1 MWDFGVNYLNSFAGA
16 IAFFI
21 LFWQLASPSYRR
33 HYPATL
39 AIAAL
44 VTSLRMGAVLVQAHY
59 NTSPLI
65 LFCFDLLFYTFW
77 YWAIFG
83 MVHTF
88 TGTHLPKW
96 MAFLCAGLILA
107 IIAFAVLETVLHQPR
122 TAVYASTMI
131 TWSNLLLAV
140 LGVVL
145 LEQLYRNLS
154 VKVRHSIKFFALG
167 LGALFIYDLYLFS
180 QMLVF
185 QTTPADSWNARGAIY
200 SIAGVFLI
208 VTLAKTD
215 SAPQVSFSRN
225 MVFYTTGLLGAG
237 VLLFLMSTVGYYI
250 KVYGENWGAALQQV
264 LTFTGIIGLVIISTV
279 PSLRASAL
287 VFINKNF
294 FSHKYDYRVEWLK
307 LIDRL
312 SRPYGEDDMQQRAIK
327 AMSAVFNS
335 PGGIL
340 WLRHE
345 NQFDAEASYP
355 MGLPA
360 GASEPADSAFI
371 KTMIEREWIFESG
384 GDYAEDQLIP
394 GWASNIDNLWI
405 IVPLF
410 NEEYLLGFIGL
421 VRGSDSGDLT
431 WEDLDLLK
439 TVGRQLA
446 SYLARH
452 QAAELLAQSRQFEAY
467 NKLTAF
473 IMHDLKNL
481 IAQQALVVENA
492 AKHKENPAFVEDMIN
507 TIENSVKRMNNL
519 LGKMQRKEPI
529 PPKSTNLEQALIEVI
544 KKCGDLKPAP
554 ILRLEAR
561 GLKAKADHDNLVMIL
576 SHLIKNAQD
585 ATSDGGF
592 IDVRLEQRQNLAV
605 IEVEDNGEGMSA
617 EFVKGRLFKPFD
629 TTKSG
634 KGMGIGVYQAREYIL
649 AIGGDM
655 QVSSEP
661 GIGTTICIT
670 IPLIASKQEAA

>member
-1 MWDFGVNYLNSFAGA
+1 
-16 IAFFI
+16 
-21 LFWQLASPSYRR
+21 
-33 HYPATL
+33 
-39 AIAAL
+39 
-44 VTSLRMGAVLVQAHY
+44 
-59 NTSPLI
+59 
-65 LFCFDLLFYTFW
+65 
-77 YWAIFG
+77 
-83 MVHTF
+83 
-88 TGTHLPKW
+88 
-96 MAFLCAGLILA
+96 
-107 IIAFAVLETVLHQPR
+107 
-122 TAVYASTMI
+122 
-131 TWSNLLLAV
+131 
-140 LGVVL
+140 
-145 LEQLYRNLS
+145 
-154 VKVRHSIKFFALG
+154 
-167 LGALFIYDLYLFS
+167 
-180 QMLVF
+180 
-185 QTTPADSWNARGAIY
+185 
-200 SIAGVFLI
+200 
-208 VTLAKTD
+208 
-215 SAPQVSFSRN
+215 
-225 MVFYTTGLLGAG
+225 
-237 VLLFLMSTVGYYI
+237 
-250 KVYGENWGAALQQV
+250 
-264 LTFTGIIGLVIISTV
+264 
-279 PSLRASAL
+279 
-287 VFINKNF
+287 
-294 FSHKYDYRVEWLK
+294 
-307 LIDRL
+307 
-312 SRPYGEDDMQQRAIK
+312 
-327 AMSAVFNS
+327 
-335 PGGIL
+335 
-340 WLRHE
+340 
-345 NQFDAEASYP
+345 